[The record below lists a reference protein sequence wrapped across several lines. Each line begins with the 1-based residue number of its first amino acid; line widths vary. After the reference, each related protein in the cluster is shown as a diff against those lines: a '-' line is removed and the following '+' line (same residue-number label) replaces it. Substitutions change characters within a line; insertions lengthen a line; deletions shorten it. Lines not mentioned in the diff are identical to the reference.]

1 MIINSY
7 TEFQVEGFSKPPSD
21 NQKVENGHQKWN
33 LCAILGVRLLP
44 STTLV
49 FVTSNMA
56 GIWLGI
62 VLKVRETS
70 QDKRGGRGCRVVLL
84 I

>member
-7 TEFQVEGFSKPPSD
+7 TELQVKGFSKPPSD

-33 LCAILGVRLLP
+33 LCAILGVSLLP

-56 GIWLGI
+56 VIWLGI
-62 VLKVRETS
+62 VLKVCATS
-70 QDKRGGRGCRVVLL
+70 QNKRRGRGCRVVLL